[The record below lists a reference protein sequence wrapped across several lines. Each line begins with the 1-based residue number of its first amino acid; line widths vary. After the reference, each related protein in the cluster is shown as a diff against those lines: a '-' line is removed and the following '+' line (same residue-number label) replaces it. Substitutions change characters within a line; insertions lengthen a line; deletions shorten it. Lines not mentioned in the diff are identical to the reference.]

1 MKMNQLETS
10 SCFVEGLD
18 NSSNQT
24 LTVMTVRYLIVIFP
38 IKYYVYS
45 LDIYPRSTVTCDA
58 QASGLENTQ
67 FMQNYEPRVL
77 MSDVIKITVECVE
90 C

>member
-1 MKMNQLETS
+1 MDFWIGS
-10 SCFVEGLD
+10 SFFFNVP
-18 NSSNQT
+18 
-24 LTVMTVRYLIVIFP
+24 LI
-38 IKYYVYS
+38 
-45 LDIYPRSTVTCDA
+45 LIYPRSNVTCEA

-67 FMQNYEPRVL
+67 IKQNNYEPRVL

>member
-1 MKMNQLETS
+1 MFL
-10 SCFVEGLD
+10 
-18 NSSNQT
+18 
-24 LTVMTVRYLIVIFP
+24 VI
-38 IKYYVYS
+38 
-45 LDIYPRSTVTCDA
+45 LIYPRSNVTCEA

-67 FMQNYEPRVL
+67 NRTEQNNYEPRVL

>member
-1 MKMNQLETS
+1 MY
-10 SCFVEGLD
+10 
-18 NSSNQT
+18 
-24 LTVMTVRYLIVIFP
+24 TVYFFSMYLVI
-38 IKYYVYS
+38 
-45 LDIYPRSTVTCDA
+45 LIYPRPKVTCEA

-67 FMQNYEPRVL
+67 NKQNNYEPRVL